1 MTTQNRQP
9 VLRCV
14 LSNAAHPE
22 YGQVTIPFPIPV
34 MEYECTLECLA
45 AMELGARLKRDCRV
59 DELESGFP
67 ILKRLEKVGAN
78 LDELD
83 YLARRL
89 DSFDKY
95 EAAQFQAMAVRLG
108 TFDMTD
114 FINLTFC
121 CQQATVITD
130 FSDLDAVGRQHYMTL
145 EGGCASEE
153 ELEQVDGRAAALKL
167 ILNKHGTITPYGVV
181 YDNGMK
187 LEQLYDGRHFPC
199 YHYQPNL
206 LAVGLSSRQEPE
218 NTDQITWLL
227 LPCSE
232 QQLQRGIARS
242 GVNIHDARIW
252 YEDSLLPSEVEEVLE
267 GQREDLFAL
276 NDMATA
282 IAALS
287 DLEQKKL
294 TAVMEMAK
302 PECAGEIRELAKNLE
317 LFEFA
322 PKVRTPAEY
331 GRYMIQDSGHYEYD
345 PNLEEFYDYE
355 RYGKLRM
362 EKETGAFTEKGYVAY
377 CGTLTLGE
385 LMAGGPAEQH
395 QREQEFQM
403 GGM

>member
-34 MEYECTLECLA
+34 MEYERTLELLA

-67 ILKRLEKVGAN
+67 ILKRLEGVRAN
-78 LDELD
+78 LDEMD

-121 CQQATVITD
+121 GQQATVITD

-181 YDNGMK
+181 YDNGME
-187 LEQLYDGRHFPC
+187 LEKFYKEGGPFPDYLDREFVILLEASAGEGQSTLLILPDSPARLERLLC
-199 YHYQPNL
+199 HTGIRDSPQAHSRVVDSTLPGGVISSIPSEHLSINGLNRLCRAAERIAPEDLKTLVQL
-206 LAVGLSSRQEPE
+206 LADKDHPSQGPSLGGLS
-218 NTDQITWLL
+218 
-227 LPCSE
+227 
-232 QQLQRGIARS
+232 
-242 GVNIHDARIW
+242 
-252 YEDSLLPSEVEEVLE
+252 
-267 GQREDLFAL
+267 
-276 NDMATA
+276 M
-282 IAALS
+282 
-287 DLEQKKL
+287 
-294 TAVMEMAK
+294 
-302 PECAGEIRELAKNLE
+302 
-317 LFEFA
+317 
-322 PKVRTPAEY
+322 
-331 GRYMIQDSGHYEYD
+331 
-345 PNLEEFYDYE
+345 
-355 RYGKLRM
+355 
-362 EKETGAFTEKGYVAY
+362 
-377 CGTLTLGE
+377 
-385 LMAGGPAEQH
+385 
-395 QREQEFQM
+395 
-403 GGM
+403 

>member
-34 MEYECTLECLA
+34 MEYERTLELLA
-45 AMELGARLKRDCRV
+45 AMELGVRLQRDCRV

-89 DSFDKY
+89 DGFDDY

-114 FINLTFC
+114 FINLTC
-121 CQQATVITD
+121 CGQQATVITD

-181 YDNGMK
+181 YDNGME
-187 LEQLYDGRHFPC
+187 LEQLYTEGGPFPDYLDREFVILLEASSGEGQSTLLILPDSPARLERLLC
-199 YHYQPNL
+199 RTVIRDSPQVHSRVADSTLPDEVIRSIPAERLSINGLNRLCQAVERIAPEDLKTLVQL
-206 LAVGLSSRQEPE
+206 LADKDHPSQGPSLGGLS
-218 NTDQITWLL
+218 
-227 LPCSE
+227 
-232 QQLQRGIARS
+232 
-242 GVNIHDARIW
+242 
-252 YEDSLLPSEVEEVLE
+252 
-267 GQREDLFAL
+267 
-276 NDMATA
+276 M
-282 IAALS
+282 
-287 DLEQKKL
+287 
-294 TAVMEMAK
+294 
-302 PECAGEIRELAKNLE
+302 
-317 LFEFA
+317 
-322 PKVRTPAEY
+322 
-331 GRYMIQDSGHYEYD
+331 
-345 PNLEEFYDYE
+345 
-355 RYGKLRM
+355 
-362 EKETGAFTEKGYVAY
+362 
-377 CGTLTLGE
+377 
-385 LMAGGPAEQH
+385 
-395 QREQEFQM
+395 
-403 GGM
+403 

>member
-34 MEYECTLECLA
+34 MEYERTLELLA

-89 DSFDKY
+89 DGFDDY

-121 CQQATVITD
+121 GQQATVITD

-181 YDNGMK
+181 YADPPY
-187 LEQLYDGRHFPC
+187 LEAERMYAPSFALRDHVRLHDCLCAPAARDS
-199 YHYQPNL
+199 HI
-206 LAVGLSSRQEPE
+206 VLSYNSHP
-218 NTDQITWLL
+218 DIL
-227 LPCSE
+227 
-232 QQLQRGIARS
+232 
-242 GVNIHDARIW
+242 
-252 YEDSLLPSEVEEVLE
+252 
-267 GQREDLFAL
+267 DLFAPDFYIVGFDRPNPMARQEDSRYHELLMTNFDPSPML
-276 NDMATA
+276 NRQ
-282 IAALS
+282 LS
-287 DLEQKKL
+287 LLDNPGL
-294 TAVMEMAK
+294 VSSDR
-302 PECAGEIRELAKNLE
+302 PELRILS
-317 LFEFA
+317 A
-322 PKVRTPAEY
+322 PT
-331 GRYMIQDSGHYEYD
+331 GRLPRVWDWPQD
-345 PNLEEFYDYE
+345 
-355 RYGKLRM
+355 
-362 EKETGAFTEKGYVAY
+362 
-377 CGTLTLGE
+377 
-385 LMAGGPAEQH
+385 
-395 QREQEFQM
+395 
-403 GGM
+403 

>member
-22 YGQVTIPFPIPV
+22 YGQVTIPFPIPG
-34 MEYECTLECLA
+34 MEYERTLECLA
-45 AMELGARLKRDCRV
+45 AMELGAPLKRDCRV

-89 DSFDKY
+89 DSFDDY

-181 YDNGMK
+181 YDNGMELEKFYKEGGPFPDYLDREFVILLEASYGEGQSGVLVLDDLIGALEGFLTEIPRHHSQGGEHIDVLRLRTLPVKAVQRLGGDGVRPGNQFIDLPDK
-187 LEQLYDGRHFPC
+187 LFFLYILSPSVHMDSPPRDGPWLGWSLSASSCTRVFRSSGAIRSAARHSRLRPLMDRC
-199 YHYQPNL
+199 SDGML
-206 LAVGLSSRQEPE
+206 LITPPGRVLSTTLECAWGLSRIPVWHRSRSSLAGLSGRISRVLCPSPA
-218 NTDQITWLL
+218 DA
-227 LPCSE
+227 S
-232 QQLQRGIARS
+232 RS
-242 GVNIHDARIW
+242 MTNSR
-252 YEDSLLPSEVEEVLE
+252 S
-267 GQREDLFAL
+267 R
-276 NDMATA
+276 
-282 IAALS
+282 
-287 DLEQKKL
+287 
-294 TAVMEMAK
+294 
-302 PECAGEIRELAKNLE
+302 
-317 LFEFA
+317 
-322 PKVRTPAEY
+322 
-331 GRYMIQDSGHYEYD
+331 
-345 PNLEEFYDYE
+345 
-355 RYGKLRM
+355 
-362 EKETGAFTEKGYVAY
+362 
-377 CGTLTLGE
+377 
-385 LMAGGPAEQH
+385 
-395 QREQEFQM
+395 
-403 GGM
+403 

>member
-34 MEYECTLECLA
+34 MEYERTLELLA

-89 DSFDKY
+89 DSFDDY

-153 ELEQVDGRAAALKL
+153 ELEQVDGRA
-167 ILNKHGTITPYGVV
+167 
-181 YDNGMK
+181 
-187 LEQLYDGRHFPC
+187 EC
-199 YHYQPNL
+199 
-206 LAVGLSSRQEPE
+206 SR
-218 NTDQITWLL
+218 N
-227 LPCSE
+227 
-232 QQLQRGIARS
+232 
-242 GVNIHDARIW
+242 
-252 YEDSLLPSEVEEVLE
+252 
-267 GQREDLFAL
+267 
-276 NDMATA
+276 ATA
-282 IAALS
+282 ASSLSANDSAAMKRLFFS
-287 DLEQKKL
+287 SYSPV
-294 TAVMEMAK
+294 AVPWM
-302 PECAGEIRELAKNLE
+302 
-317 LFEFA
+317 
-322 PKVRTPAEY
+322 VR
-331 GRYMIQDSGHYEYD
+331 
-345 PNLEEFYDYE
+345 
-355 RYGKLRM
+355 
-362 EKETGAFTEKGYVAY
+362 
-377 CGTLTLGE
+377 
-385 LMAGGPAEQH
+385 
-395 QREQEFQM
+395 
-403 GGM
+403 